1 MNQRFFFTIVLLI
14 VAFTIE
20 SSRPIPTNIYRIEG
34 SSKYDIRYQL
44 RRTIEKYDYEE
55 SEWTPLNL
63 VPDEYKSNC
72 YSQWDHWAA
81 NGLADR
87 LGKPIAWQR
96 IAQWT
101 YECDLEDR
109 VFYETDAYTILLSR
123 NPMAAYPK
131 FSVHDKV
138 FLTDSGIEVS
148 ISQNDNTVIIDSKAV
163 VSSQVQ
169 YTFKVEDVYVFIEES
184 ISEETFNQSKI
195 STWVDTLANE
205 IKTVLK

>member
-1 MNQRFFFTIVLLI
+1 
-14 VAFTIE
+14 
-20 SSRPIPTNIYRIEG
+20 
-34 SSKYDIRYQL
+34 
-44 RRTIEKYDYEE
+44 
-55 SEWTPLNL
+55 
-63 VPDEYKSNC
+63 
-72 YSQWDHWAA
+72 
-81 NGLADR
+81 
-87 LGKPIAWQR
+87 
-96 IAQWT
+96 
-101 YECDLEDR
+101 
-109 VFYETDAYTILLSR
+109 
-123 NPMAAYPK
+123 MAAYPK